1 MMVEVGMSKIFW
13 SKDSL
18 HVCNTHVD
26 YFPTPVGVCLYEAC
40 MGYAEPIMEAG
51 ETEGMAAIR

>member
-1 MMVEVGMSKIFW
+1 MPKIFW

-40 MGYAEPIMEAG
+40 MGYSEPIMEAG